1 MENRK
6 TNSAIPTNKQNAF
19 FTLKPIS
26 IPLPRPFL
34 PPKRRFPKP
43 SGLLDNVYPTL
54 SKIYAFPYHEQSKTF
69 YLVFPY
75 PLHIG

>member
-1 MENRK
+1 M
-6 TNSAIPTNKQNAF
+6 
-19 FTLKPIS
+19 S

-54 SKIYAFPYHEQSKTF
+54 SKTYAFPYHEQSKTY